1 MFRAI
6 RVGYMPF
13 SRCPYLG
20 RIVVDAEPFHPFN
33 TCPYLMGIDHAMSEC
48 RHFEDIR
55 FKGELNWKF
64 SENGNFAYAHVRM
77 QLSRIWVNSVS
88 WRIYI
93 CEDIDDSSANWLLEF
108 RNKCYFGRRM
118 EFKTEFMKKSRKKP
132 YLCWIELDVERILL
146 HSRNP
151 CLGRIDLEI

>member
-6 RVGYMPF
+6 RVGNMSF

-33 TCPYLMGIDHAMSEC
+33 TCPYLVGIDHAMSEC

-88 WRIYI
+88 WWIYI
-93 CEDIDDSSANWLLEF
+93 
-108 RNKCYFGRRM
+108 Y
-118 EFKTEFMKKSRKKP
+118 
-132 YLCWIELDVERILL
+132 VRILMTPPL
-146 HSRNP
+146 IGCWNSGTSAT
-151 CLGRIDLEI
+151 LGGEWSSKLSSWKNLAKNHTYVELSSMWSEFYYIAEIHV